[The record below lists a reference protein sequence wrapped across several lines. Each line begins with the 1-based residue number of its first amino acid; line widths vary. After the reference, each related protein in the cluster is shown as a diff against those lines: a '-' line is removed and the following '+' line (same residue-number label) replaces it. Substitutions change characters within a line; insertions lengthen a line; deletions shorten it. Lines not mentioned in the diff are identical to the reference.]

1 MFHVSMTA
9 IFLPVGKCF
18 IISSAIK
25 RNGTLSLIIRL
36 RIVCG
41 KLKNATMNLVSNIH
55 ATFNLI
61 YYTKTCFKAKN
72 MSNKDVVSE

>member
-1 MFHVSMTA
+1 MTA

-25 RNGTLSLIIRL
+25 RNVILSLIIRL

-41 KLKNATMNLVSNIH
+41 KLKKCNNEHSQQYPRNFQSDL
-55 ATFNLI
+55 LL
-61 YYTKTCFKAKN
+61 
-72 MSNKDVVSE
+72 